1 MSNDQN
7 VNPRKPSEAI
17 MQGWLSKRG
26 EHIRN
31 WRPRYFFLFPDGALL
46 GYKLDP
52 RPCEILPYPPENDF
66 KIFQVQILRSG
77 KRPSGFSVR
86 CLQCAAN
93 EMIIRT
99 FCANNVE
106 DRDRWIS
113 AMTAVN
119 DALAK
124 AEKRRIAGEGNEPM
138 DTSDGTDGSGRL
150 AASSGNGI
158 LLNFSGLANGDN
170 GLIPIGSTLVNPTV
184 EIERAMTPNT
194 VNIASGMRSLEIN
207 AKSSTKAGRGLDS
220 FEFLKVLGRGTFG
233 KVILCREK
241 KSQKLYALKI
251 LQKKVI
257 VEKDEVEHTLA
268 ENRVLRNC
276 KHPFLTRLEAS
287 FQTRHH
293 LCYVLEFANGG
304 ELFFHLRQNR
314 CFSESRTRYY
324 GAEILLALEYLH
336 DRSIIYRD
344 MKLEN
349 LLLDKDGHI
358 KLADFGLCKED
369 IKFGDTTVTF
379 CGTPEYLAPDILFN
393 YKYGRAVD
401 WWGLGVVMYEMVIG
415 RLPFFSNDHERL
427 FNAIM
432 HTRPRY
438 PSRLSGEA
446 RDLFDKLLEKEP
458 NRRLGG
464 GPEDAREVKAHV
476 FFRGVDF
483 DRMLRKEY
491 PTPFRPLVTS
501 ETDTCYF
508 DEEFTSAPVQL
519 TPPSAKK
526 GPLEMD
532 TDDDDFDDSAF
543 DQFPF
548 FGDASQHMRSAARSL
563 ENVDTPTA

>member
-7 VNPRKPSEAI
+7 VTPRKPGDAI

-31 WRPRYFFLFPDGALL
+31 WRPRYFFLYRDGALL
-46 GYKLDP
+46 GFKLDP
-52 RPCEILPYPPENDF
+52 RPCEYLPWPPENDF
-66 KIFQVQILRSG
+66 KISHVQILRSS

-86 CLQCAAN
+86 CMQCAAN
-93 EMIIRT
+93 EMIIRR

-106 DRDRWIS
+106 DRDRWIN
-113 AMTAVN
+113 AMT
-119 DALAK
+119 
-124 AEKRRIAGEGNEPM
+124 
-138 DTSDGTDGSGRL
+138 
-150 AASSGNGI
+150 
-158 LLNFSGLANGDN
+158 
-170 GLIPIGSTLVNPTV
+170 
-184 EIERAMTPNT
+184 
-194 VNIASGMRSLEIN
+194 
-207 AKSSTKAGRGLDS
+207 GLDS
-220 FEFLKVLGRGTFG
+220 FDFLKVLGRGTFG

-241 KSQKLYALKI
+241 KTQKLYALKI

-257 VEKDEVEHTLA
+257 DEVEHTLA
-268 ENRVLRNC
+268 ENRVLHNC

-304 ELFFHLRQNR
+304 ELFFHLRQNKT
-314 CFSESRTRYY
+314 FSESRTRYY

-336 DRSIIYRD
+336 DRNIVYRD

-358 KLADFGLCKED
+358 KLADFGLCKEG

-401 WWGLGVVMYEMVIG
+401 WWGLGVVMYEMVCG
-415 RLPFFSNDHERL
+415 RLPFFSHDHEKL
-427 FNAIM
+427 FHAIM
-432 HTRPRY
+432 YARPRY
-438 PSRLSGEA
+438 PSRLSRETH
-446 RDLFDKLLEKEP
+446 DLFERLLEKDSHK
-458 NRRLGG
+458 RLGG
-464 GPEDAREVKAHV
+464 GPDDAREVKAHC
-476 FFRGVDF
+476 FFRGVDW
-483 DRMLRKEY
+483 DRLFRKEY
-491 PTPFRPLVTS
+491 PPPFRPLVTS
-501 ETDTCYF
+501 ETDTSYF

-519 TPPSAKK
+519 TPPASKK

-532 TDDDDFDDSAF
+532 TDVDDFDDSAF

-548 FGDASQHMRSAARSL
+548 CEDSARFTRNSVKSG
-563 ENVDTPTA
+563 EVE

>member
-7 VNPRKPSEAI
+7 VIPRKPGDAI
-17 MQGWLSKRG
+17 MHGWLSKRG

-31 WRPRYFFLFPDGALL
+31 WRPRYFFLYPDGSLL
-46 GYKLDP
+46 GFKLDP
-52 RPCEILPYPPENDF
+52 RPCEYLPWPPENDF
-66 KIFQVQILRSG
+66 KISHVQILRSS

-86 CLQCAAN
+86 CMQCAAN
-93 EMIIRT
+93 EMIIRR
-99 FCANNVE
+99 FCASNVD

-113 AMTAVN
+113 AMTVLTIKN
-119 DALAK
+119 MNT
-124 AEKRRIAGEGNEPM
+124 GNSNGSEIIHRHEPM
-138 DTSDGTDGSGRL
+138 DTMESCDISPVESPSNVGTNNYCNSGSGDYGMI
-150 AASSGNGI
+150 S
-158 LLNFSGLANGDN
+158 FDD
-170 GLIPIGSTLVNPTV
+170 
-184 EIERAMTPNT
+184 
-194 VNIASGMRSLEIN
+194 NIA
-207 AKSSTKAGRGLDS
+207 ACPSSDEY
-220 FEFLKVLGRGTFG
+220 FDFLKVLGRGTFG

-241 KSQKLYALKI
+241 RTQKLYALKI

-257 VEKDEVEHTLA
+257 DEVEHTLA
-268 ENRVLRNC
+268 ENRVLHNC

-304 ELFFHLRQNR
+304 ELFFHLRR
-314 CFSESRTRYY
+314 SRTFSESRTRYY

-336 DRSIIYRD
+336 DRNIIYRD

-401 WWGLGVVMYEMVIG
+401 WWGLGVVMYEMICG
-415 RLPFFSNDHERL
+415 RLPFFSHDHEKL

-432 HTRPRY
+432 HARPRY
-438 PSRLSGEA
+438 PSRLSLEA
-446 RDLFDKLLEKEP
+446 RDLFDKLLEKDP
-458 NRRLGG
+458 TKRLGG
-464 GPEDAREVKAHV
+464 GPDDAREVKAHL
-476 FFRGVDF
+476 FFRGVDW
-483 DRMLRKEY
+483 DRLYRKEY

-501 ETDTCYF
+501 ETDTSNF
-508 DEEFTSAPVQL
+508 DDEFTSAPVQL
-519 TPPSAKK
+519 TPPSSKN
-526 GPLEMD
+526 GLQEMD
-532 TDDDDFDDSAF
+532 TDDEYDDSAF

-548 FGDASQHMRSAARSL
+548 FDDAARFTRGF
-563 ENVDTPTA
+563 DYDK